1 MESYKKNLSK
11 KPCKYFN
18 EGNGTCPFGPSCFY
32 RHALPDNTLVE
43 SVPRIAIN
51 KKGKSK
57 IIGETL
63 LWDFMRDREER
74 EWEPPAVDHYW
85 TESEDEED

>member
-1 MESYKKNLSK
+1 MTENL
-11 KPCKYFN
+11 F
-18 EGNGTCPFGPSCFY
+18 FVFL
-32 RHALPDNTLVE
+32 R
-43 SVPRIAIN
+43 
-51 KKGKSK
+51 
-57 IIGETL
+57 